1 MSILT
6 IVKSAIQT
14 VQNREFTVHDL
25 GKLDLHNWLDRFPRA
40 LLEATRLSTFEVSP
54 LNADHL

>member
-40 LLEATRLSTFEVSP
+40 LLEATWLYTFEVSP
-54 LNADHL
+54 